1 MTWVPRWLY
10 EASCTLYCRGGLLRT
25 LQTLDEEEDIN
36 KILDFFSYEHFY
48 VIYCKVG
55 STRYQQC
62 IDVRMSASAVAM
74 DSSGAAVLGAG
85 YGSRLLHHKGRFA
98 ALWQSFIDI

>member
-74 DSSGAAVLGAG
+74 DSSGAAMQF
-85 YGSRLLHHKGRFA
+85 GSWIRITTSTSQRKICCAMAIIH
-98 ALWQSFIDI
+98 